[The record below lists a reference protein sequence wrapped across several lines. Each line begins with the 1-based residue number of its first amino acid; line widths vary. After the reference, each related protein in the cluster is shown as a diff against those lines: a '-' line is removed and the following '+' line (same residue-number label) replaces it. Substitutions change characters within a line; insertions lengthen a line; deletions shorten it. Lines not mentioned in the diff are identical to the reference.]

1 MVTDSNDPLVL
12 WWASLFSI
20 DACWLLGD
28 DDFADKMFDDV
39 RKIPKALR
47 ESTDPLA
54 RAAVTVFCAKKLL
67 V

>member
-1 MVTDSNDPLVL
+1 MVL

-20 DACWLLGD
+20 DACWLLGEAD
-28 DDFADKMFDDV
+28 LADKMFEDI
-39 RKIPKALR
+39 RNIPKALL
-47 ESTDPLA
+47 EFKDPLA